1 MATIL
6 IVDDSA
12 TERAYCRKALAG
24 LGHNIVE
31 LASGDECLAKVKDIR
46 PDLIFLDV
54 VMPGRNGYQTCRTL
68 KRDSDTDSIP
78 VVMLTSKGGEAD
90 IHWGQRQGADLY
102 LVKPATEEQLVSAV
116 KKYVAV

>member
-1 MATIL
+1 MPLIM

-12 TERAYCRKALAG
+12 TERAFCRQALAP
-24 LGHNIVE
+24 LGVE
-31 LASGDECLAKVKDIR
+31 FAEHASGDECLANVKRIR
-46 PDLIFLDV
+46 PDLIILDV

-68 KRDSDTDSIP
+68 KRDPETEAIP

-102 LVKPATEEQLVSAV
+102 LVKPATAEQLIDAV
-116 KKYVAV
+116 KKYVAI